1 MTDVPQ
7 WRVRCLVWERCRNQ
21 RNCGILIA
29 GGAGI
34 KNCGFLVHRN
44 VGKGRYFGFY
54 MYVQKRVYLNNL
66 IIELQ

>member
-34 KNCGFLVHRN
+34 KNWGFWF
-44 VGKGRYFGFY
+44 VG
-54 MYVQKRVYLNNL
+54 M
-66 IIELQ
+66 

>member
-34 KNCGFLVHRN
+34 KNWGFWFIGCRK
-44 VGKGRYFGFY
+44 GKIFWVLHVRPEKG
-54 MYVQKRVYLNNL
+54 VLK
-66 IIELQ
+66 